1 MVILRKYFQQKG
13 YQVDETLLKAQTRE
27 ITGKK
32 VRQIRESGMLPVVLY
47 GHGIEPKSLS
57 VDAKEFARAFAHSG
71 SSTMVKIIIDD
82 NTEPINILFHQID
95 RNPVSG
101 DYVHADFLQ
110 VKLTEKIKTEIPIVL
125 EGEENAPVV
134 KEKEGSIIT
143 NKDHIEVEAFPQDLI
158 HEIVVNVSELAEF
171 DQVIHVKDLIV
182 PAKIDVLDDPDD
194 VIVSIQEPRSEEELA
209 KLEQEVVEDVEAVEV
224 EKKGKEE
231 DEDSTE
237 SADGASGE
245 QKEEKEADK

>member
-1 MVILRKYFQQKG
+1 M
-13 YQVDETLLKAQTRE
+13 DETLLNAHTRD

-32 VRQIRESGMLPVVLY
+32 VKRIRESGKLPIVLY

-57 VDAKEFARAFAHSG
+57 VDAKEFTRIFAHAG
-71 SSTMVKIIIDD
+71 SSTMVKITIDD
-82 NTEPINILFHQID
+82 SKETVNVLFHQVD

-101 DYVHADFLQ
+101 ECVHADFLQ
-110 VKLTEKIKTEIPIVL
+110 VKLTEKIKTEIPILL
-125 EGEENAPVV
+125 EGEEDAPVV

-158 HEIVVNVSELAEF
+158 HEIIVNVSELTEF

-182 PAKIDVLDDPDD
+182 PAKIEVLDYPDD
-194 VIVSIQEPRSEEELA
+194 VVVSIQEPRSEEELA
-209 KLEQEVVEDVEAVEV
+209 ELEQEVVEDVEAVEV

-231 DEDSTE
+231 AEGE
-237 SADGASGE
+237 ASATSAS
-245 QKEEKEADK
+245 EEKQEEKVDEK